1 MCTLSF
7 YPKPTEKRGFILTF
21 SRDEAPSRSSV
32 EVIKDPKH
40 GLIFPKD
47 ALHGG
52 SWLAMSARTG
62 RVTCLLNGAF
72 ELHKRQLPYRKSR
85 GFVLLESFDY
95 KQPMDFCE
103 LYDFDNIE
111 PFTMLLLEN
120 QSFIEFRWDGTRR
133 HIKELSLSI
142 PQMWSSATLYDPSVQ
157 RRRKGWFYD
166 FLQDNNGFVQ
176 PTDLWQFHKTERPD
190 EPENALVMQRPTG
203 VQTVSLTQII
213 ISNQVQTIK
222 FQYNELGNRNNFRHE
237 FAFGQSPVH
246 ALEAFV

>member
-7 YPKPTEKRGFILTF
+7 YPKPTERGGFILTF

-32 EVIKDPKH
+32 EVIKDPKR

-52 SWLAMSARTG
+52 SWLAMSERTG

-72 ELHKRQLPYRKSR
+72 TLHERQLPYRKSR
-85 GFVLLESFDY
+85 GLVLLESFDY
-95 KQPMDFCE
+95 AHPRTFCKG
-103 LYDFDNIE
+103 YDFDNIE

-157 RRRKGWFYD
+157 SRRKGWFYD
-166 FLQDNNGFVQ
+166 FLSENNGFVHQ
-176 PTDLWQFHKTERPD
+176 TDLWQFHKTERPD
-190 EPENALVMQRPTG
+190 EPENALLMRRATG

-213 ISNQVQTIK
+213 ISNHLQTIK
-222 FQYNELGNRNNFRHE
+222 FQYNELRNRNNIRHDL
-237 FAFGQSPVH
+237 AFGQSSVRV
-246 ALEAFV
+246 LEACV

>member
-7 YPKPTEKRGFILTF
+7 YPKPTERGGFVLTF

-32 EVIKDPKH
+32 EVIKDPKR

-52 SWLAMSARTG
+52 SWLALSAHTG

-72 ELHKRQLPYRKSR
+72 ALHKRQLPYRKSR
-85 GFVLLESFDY
+85 GLVLLESFDY
-95 KQPMDFCE
+95 AHPIDFCE
-103 LYDFDNIE
+103 LYDFDTIE

-120 QSFIEFRWDGTRR
+120 KAFIEFRWDGTQR
-133 HIKELSLSI
+133 HIKQLSLSI

-157 RRRKGWFYD
+157 SRRKGWYYD
-166 FLQDNNGFVQ
+166 FLQDNNGFVHQ
-176 PTDLWQFHKTERPD
+176 TDLWQFHKTERLD
-190 EPENALVMQRPTG
+190 EPENALLMHRPSG

-213 ISNQVQTIK
+213 ISNQLQTIK
-222 FQYNELGNRNNFRHE
+222 FQYNELGNQNNVRHE
-237 FAFGQSPVH
+237 FTFGQSYVRAVA
-246 ALEAFV
+246 ALV